1 MNEIKFIVLFLGGG
15 GGCGGVGH
23 REDFFN
29 GWSS

>member
-1 MNEIKFIVLFLGGG
+1 MNEIKFIVLFLGG

>member
-1 MNEIKFIVLFLGGG
+1 MNEIKFIVLFLVGGG
-15 GGCGGVGH
+15 GVCH